1 MSYYGKTVYMVHKG
15 TKATLTYNK
24 RQAVK
29 LAKENEAKIRS
40 LSYGYFK
47 DCHFTMDYPT
57 FYAVSE
63 TVNMS

>member
-15 TKATLTYNK
+15 KKAILTYNK
-24 RQAVK
+24 RRAIKIAQEHD
-29 LAKENEAKIRS
+29 AKVRS

-63 TVNMS
+63 PLS

>member
-15 TKATLTYNK
+15 SKAILTYNK
-24 RQAVK
+24 RKAAK
-29 LAKENEAKIRS
+29 LARENAAKIRA

-47 DCHFTMDYPT
+47 DCHFSMDYPT

-63 TVNMS
+63 PIS